1 MKARWE
7 GTGDGQCARLALSVW
22 SLGAMTQTAL
32 KVLDTG
38 MRSLDLILK
47 VQMHE
52 DWKGQCG

>member
-38 MRSLDLILK
+38 
-47 VQMHE
+47 
-52 DWKGQCG
+52 